1 VLTGSGLA
9 FADPRSSRRLE
20 LVRDGSFKAARA
32 TLSSGSGTPWG
43 YAGGAG
49 PGITVNSDRGHSG
62 QKYLH
67 IPASATSPTSTRASR
82 RW

>member
-1 VLTGSGLA
+1 MLTGSGLA

-20 LVRDGSFKAARA
+20 LVRDGSFKAAPA

-49 PGITVNSDRGHSG
+49 PGITVNSDRGHSVPLG
-62 QKYLH
+62 TSGRPR
-67 IPASATSPTSTRASR
+67 PAMSPAGR
-82 RW
+82 RS